1 MRMKR
6 FTAWA
11 VSLVMLFSAL
21 PVQALADTTY
31 AQDFYLVPGSDAA
44 EDMFRQWAYELVTWY
59 RGEYLLLDADNQ
71 YKQVA
76 YQYEASDDT
85 ATGDTLLTLTGYRD
99 QASHHLYLSLIHI

>member
-44 EDMFRQWAYELVTWY
+44 
-59 RGEYLLLDADNQ
+59 
-71 YKQVA
+71 
-76 YQYEASDDT
+76 
-85 ATGDTLLTLTGYRD
+85 
-99 QASHHLYLSLIHI
+99 

>member
-44 EDMFRQWAYELVTWY
+44 EDMFRRAIE
-59 RGEYLLLDADNQ
+59 DA
-71 YKQVA
+71 A
-76 YQYEASDDT
+76 PAAASK
-85 ATGDTLLTLTGYRD
+85 GD
-99 QASHHLYLSLIHI
+99 AV